1 MQAAKPKRRTRH
13 VLADTDGE
21 FAPSAPSTA
30 RAYAARRNFEAEY
43 RYRDIVE
50 NCAWGIFQ
58 TTADG
63 RYLRANPALA
73 RIYGYDSPG
82 SLLTALTDIRAQLY
96 VDPRRRD
103 AFRRVM
109 RERRVV
115 TNFESEVY
123 RRDGSVIWIA
133 ETCREVRSSTGKLLY
148 YEGTVEDIT
157 ERKRAEIEL
166 RMAKEAAE
174 TANHAKSEFL
184 AVMSHELRTPLN
196 AIIGFADILHRQMLG
211 PGAAARYVEYA
222 GDIHSSGQRLLGIIN
237 DILDLARTDGAS
249 AQGEAEIVDLS
260 VVADEAVRAMTQTA
274 ETAGVAIAVR
284 AATVCVRGDAGM
296 LHRALLNLAS
306 NAVKF
311 TPAGGR
317 AEITVVE
324 EPEGN
329 ARIEV
334 RDTGIGIAADAIGR
348 VTEPF
353 YQADSGLNR
362 RHEGAGLGLAIAD
375 RIVRLHGGTL
385 SLASKP
391 GQGTVATVQ
400 LPAAKPVAA
409 LRRRAG

>member
-1 MQAAKPKRRTRH
+1 M
-13 VLADTDGE
+13 
-21 FAPSAPSTA
+21 PSAPSTA
-30 RAYAARRNFEAEY
+30 RAYAARRGFEAEY
-43 RYRDIVE
+43 RYRDIFE

-58 TTADG
+58 TTPAG

-73 RIYGYDSPG
+73 RIYGYDAPG
-82 SLLTALTDIRAQLY
+82 TLLAALTDIGAQLY

-103 AFRRVM
+103 EFRRVM

-166 RMAKEAAE
+166 RRAKEAAE
-174 TANHAKSEFL
+174 AANHVKSEFL

-196 AIIGFADILHRQMLG
+196 AIIGFADIIHRQMLG
-211 PGAAARYVEYA
+211 PNAAARSVEYA
-222 GDIHSSGQRLLGIIN
+222 GDIHRSGQRLLGMIN
-237 DILDLARTDGAS
+237 DILDLARIDGTA
-249 AQGEAEIVDLS
+249 AQAEVETVDLA
-260 VVADEAVRAMTQTA
+260 VLADDAAQTVAATAKAADIAVTVRA
-274 ETAGVAIAVR
+274 ETAH
-284 AATVCVRGDAGM
+284 VRGNAGM
-296 LHRALLNLAS
+296 LRRALLNLAG
-306 NAVKF
+306 NAIKF

-317 AEITVVE
+317 TEIVIVAE
-324 EPEGN
+324 PDGQ

-334 RDTGIGIAADAIGR
+334 RDTGIGIAADEIDR

-362 RHEGAGLGLAIAD
+362 RHEGAGLGLSIAN
-375 RIVRLHGGTL
+375 RIFRLHGGTL
-385 SLASKP
+385 SLASRP
-391 GQGTVATVQ
+391 GEGTVATVL
-400 LPAAKPVAA
+400 LPLTEAMAE